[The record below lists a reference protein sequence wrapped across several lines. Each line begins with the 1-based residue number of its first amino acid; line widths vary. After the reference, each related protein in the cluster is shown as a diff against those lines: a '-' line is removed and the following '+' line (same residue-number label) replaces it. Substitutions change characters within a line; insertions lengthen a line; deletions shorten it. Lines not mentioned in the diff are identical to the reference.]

1 MIPRRITVCGSF
13 VMIFS
18 VVGPELI
25 RIPAMMLTYIT
36 LFVIVLALFLVIALL
51 EPGSILICNPRVTP

>member
-18 VVGPELI
+18 VVNPELI
-25 RIPAMMLTYIT
+25 RIPALMMTYLT
-36 LFVIVLALFLVIALL
+36 LSVIVLALFLVIAVL
-51 EPGSILICNPRVTP
+51 EPGTILICNPQVTP

>member
-25 RIPAMMLTYIT
+25 HIPALMMTYIT

-51 EPGSILICNPRVTP
+51 EPGSILICDPRVTH

>member
-18 VVGPELI
+18 VVNPV
-25 RIPAMMLTYIT
+25 IPALMMTYIT
-36 LFVIVLALFLVIALL
+36 LSVIVLALFLVIALL

>member
-18 VVGPELI
+18 VVNPELI
-25 RIPAMMLTYIT
+25 RIPALLMTYIT
-36 LFVIVLALFLVIALL
+36 LSVIVLALFFVIALL